1 MSPTP
6 PRPVE
11 AVLFDLDGTL
21 VQTRIASWT
30 VFSTINDR
38 FGLGVDGPEQ
48 YFDLFRGNVYD
59 SIAKLCRD
67 EAHAAEVKNAFL
79 TLLREEYDPP
89 LVPGV
94 ADVVRRLAGHCT
106 LAVMSSNAMQVMRRV
121 LTGNDLA
128 YCFAHVFGGDVTPD
142 KRTAMRTF
150 LADAANSYGRRCSAD
165 YDEGGRLQTPD
176 LTSTVLVTDTAG
188 DVRDAV
194 EVGIRAV
201 GVAWGMHSPDELLA
215 AGAEFVA
222 LWPQEITAH
231 LLGDAA
237 ALPPGGACAV
247 PAGGTAAACTTPPR
261 SGSAQEPSDDAG
273 PPVRGTAAGDG
284 DCGCGCGGDPLRVPL
299 RSAAR
304 VRRDRRRSAAAGLTP
319 PAGAAPAT
327 DPPPGP
333 GPGSGPPA
341 ASPPAPPGPVA
352 GRELLD
358 AVRRVVR
365 G

>member
-1 MSPTP
+1 MNAPPATP
-6 PRPVE
+6 RAE

-67 EAHAAEVKNAFL
+67 EEQAAEVKEAFL
-79 TLLREEYDPP
+79 ALLRAEYSPP

-94 ADVVRRLAGHCT
+94 GDVVRRLAGHCT

-121 LTGNDLA
+121 LTDNDLA
-128 YCFAHVFGGDVTPD
+128 FCFAHVFGGDVIPD
-142 KRTAMRTF
+142 KRAAVRTF
-150 LADAANSYGRRCSAD
+150 LADSANTFGRRCSAD
-165 YDEGGRLQTPD
+165 YDEGGLRQAPD
-176 LTSTVLVTDTAG
+176 LASTVLVTDTAG

-201 GVAWGMHSPDELLA
+201 GVAWGMHPAEELLA

-222 LWPQEITAH
+222 LWPQELTAH

-237 ALPPGGACAV
+237 TLPPGGACAI
-247 PAGGTAAACTTPPR
+247 PAAGAQAGTAADP
-261 SGSAQEPSDDAG
+261 G
-273 PPVRGTAAGDG
+273 PVATGG
-284 DCGCGCGGDPLRVPL
+284 CGCGCAGEPDP
-299 RSAAR
+299 AAAGR
-304 VRRDRRRSAAAGLTP
+304 VRRDRRRTAAGTR
-319 PAGAAPAT
+319 AATGPEA
-327 DPPPGP
+327 PGP
-333 GPGSGPPA
+333 TAARPGPPD
-341 ASPPAPPGPVA
+341 
-352 GRELLD
+352 EMLD
-358 AVRRVVR
+358 AVRRVMR
-365 G
+365 R